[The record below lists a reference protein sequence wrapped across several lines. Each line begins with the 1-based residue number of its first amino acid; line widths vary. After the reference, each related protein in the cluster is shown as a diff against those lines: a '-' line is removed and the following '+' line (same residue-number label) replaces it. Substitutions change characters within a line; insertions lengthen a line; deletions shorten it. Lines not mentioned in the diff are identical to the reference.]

1 MSVYVVQEDK
11 RTADRKIN
19 DTIKL
24 AMLSVEPLRFVGE
37 SPQTNVHFETCSRTT
52 ETCSRILELV
62 KEPWNLLK
70 NFGTY

>member
-1 MSVYVVQEDK
+1 MSVYVVQKDK

-37 SPQTNVHFETCSRTT
+37 SPQTNAQLKLAQGLLKLGEGHC
-52 ETCSRILELV
+52 
-62 KEPWNLLK
+62 NLLK
-70 NFGTY
+70 DY